1 MAFIPIRRAFIASR
15 LVRQKAMAAHGSFG
29 AAIVIVES
37 GDREGTT
44 AAS

>member
-1 MAFIPIRRAFIASR
+1 MAFIPIRRVFIASH
-15 LVRQKAMAAHGSFG
+15 LVRQKAMAALGSFR